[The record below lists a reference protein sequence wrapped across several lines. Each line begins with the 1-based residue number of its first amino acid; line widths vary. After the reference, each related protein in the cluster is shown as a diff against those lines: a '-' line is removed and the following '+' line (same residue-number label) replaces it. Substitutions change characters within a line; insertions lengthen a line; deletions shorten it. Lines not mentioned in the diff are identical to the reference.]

1 MLPALLADVEATPV
15 TSSDTTSGITVMRIA
30 LTHSAPIG
38 STTETAANDAGCCV
52 SDMMTPITR
61 PATRPTRTLAVK
73 DIVCE
78 CVDWLL

>member
-1 MLPALLADVEATPV
+1 
-15 TSSDTTSGITVMRIA
+15 
-30 LTHSAPIG
+30 
-38 STTETAANDAGCCV
+38 
-52 SDMMTPITR
+52 MMTPITR